1 MFKFK
6 RSSSS
11 PSTNPD
17 FAELK
22 KFVSKTL
29 EVMLIS
35 REETIY
41 PIKKYDLLLAFTWE
55 KNCIEGSIFQLS
67 GFQSSNN
74 SSSYVLNAPLF
85 VEKRDF
91 YRGDKSIVFIDT
103 EKISGMTKQNLLA
116 FQTICKLIDIFDI
129 EATAS
134 NRYKCI
140 WKEK

>member
-1 MFKFK
+1 MFRFK

-11 PSTNPD
+11 TNLD
-17 FAELK
+17 LTELK
-22 KFVSKTL
+22 TFVSKTL

-41 PIKKYDLLLAFTWE
+41 PIRKYDLLLVFTWE

-67 GFQSSNN
+67 RYQSSKN
-74 SSSYVLNAPLF
+74 SSSYILNAPLF
-85 VEKRDF
+85 LEKRDF
-91 YRGDKSIVFIDT
+91 YREAKSIVFIDT
-103 EKISGMTKQNLLA
+103 EKVSRLTAQNLLA

-129 EATAS
+129 EATSS

-140 WKEK
+140 WKED